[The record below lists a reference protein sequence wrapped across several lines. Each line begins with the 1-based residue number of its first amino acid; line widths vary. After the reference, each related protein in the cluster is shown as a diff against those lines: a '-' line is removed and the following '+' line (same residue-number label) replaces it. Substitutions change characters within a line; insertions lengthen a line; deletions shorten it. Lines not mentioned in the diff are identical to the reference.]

1 MCWCNLSRHFL
12 RHRIKG
18 ALSAEIMCAVMS
30 SNNLNDSAIHSTAE
44 KSEPPAAPPVQVD
57 SDPTTDEDG
66 FPHGITLALLYLA
79 LCLSVLLVALD
90 NTILVTAIPKITDQ
104 FHSLDDVGWYGSAYL
119 LTSASTQLFF
129 GKLYTFLPIK
139 WVYVAAIT
147 IFEIGSAICGAAP
160 TSSALIVG
168 RAIAG
173 LGSAGILSGAIV
185 IIAHTAP
192 LSARAMY
199 NGLLGSMAG
208 IASVAGPLMGGAFTD
223 RLTWRWCFYINLP
236 VGAITLAVVI
246 FLFKMPRSG
255 VVKPEPAT
263 FTQRLALF
271 DPWGTLVF
279 VPAIVCLLLAL
290 QWGGSKYPWKSARI
304 IGLFCV
310 FGVLFSI
317 FIGIQVWNGDRAT
330 VPPHILKQRS
340 IWSSLVYSFAIS
352 AAFYIL
358 TFYLPIWFQAVRGV
372 SAVHSGIDNLPLIL
386 SFVVAAIFAGGLIT
400 KIGYYSPFMIASS
413 VLTAI
418 GTGLISTL
426 KVNSSH
432 KMWMPFEIVC
442 GFGVGLGMQQP
453 MLAVQ
458 NVLVLQDVPIG
469 TSIIKF
475 SQTLGGALFISIAQN
490 VFTNTL
496 VSGLVKNVPG
506 VSPKLVLFAG
516 ATSLKDAVA
525 PEFLAGVL
533 EAYNQALVAAFYVA
547 IAMSC
552 LSLVG
557 AVAVEWRSIKDKNTE
572 KAMAA

>member
-1 MCWCNLSRHFL
+1 
-12 RHRIKG
+12 
-18 ALSAEIMCAVMS
+18 MS

-44 KSEPPAAPPVQVD
+44 KSELPPALPVQVD
-57 SDPTTDEDG
+57 SNPTTDEDG
-66 FPHGITLALLYLA
+66 FPRGITLALLYLA

-104 FHSLDDVGWYGSAYL
+104 FQSLDDVGWYGSAYL
-119 LTSASTQLFF
+119 LSAASTQLLF
-129 GKLYTFLPIK
+129 GKLYTFLPVK

-147 IFEIGSAICGAAP
+147 IFEIGSAICGAAS
-160 TSSALIVG
+160 TSSALIIG

-185 IIAHTAP
+185 IIAQTAP
-192 LSARAMY
+192 LSKRAMY

-236 VGAITLAVVI
+236 IGAITLAVVI
-246 FLFKMPRSG
+246 FLLKMPRSG
-255 VVKPEPAT
+255 VVKAESAT

-290 QWGGSKYPWKSARI
+290 QWGGSKYPWTSARI
-304 IGLFCV
+304 IALLCV

-317 FIGIQVWNGDRAT
+317 FIGIQAWNQDRAT
-330 VPPHILKQRS
+330 VPPRILKQRS
-340 IWSSLVYSFAIS
+340 IWSSVVYSFAIS

-358 TFYLPIWFQAVRGV
+358 TFYLPIWFQAVRGL

-426 KVNSSH
+426 KINSSH
-432 KMWMPFEIVC
+432 KKWMPFEIIC
-442 GFGVGLGMQQP
+442 GLGVGLGMQQP

-490 VFTNTL
+490 VFANKL
-496 VSGLVKNVPG
+496 VSGLVENVPG
-506 VSPKLVLFAG
+506 VSPKLVLSAG

-557 AVAVEWRSIKDKNTE
+557 AVAMEWRSIKGKDTE